1 MTFTADRMVESL
13 EQRSASAFVLTGI
26 LILAS
31 LVIPVGLK
39 TVTDWSWAA
48 GLVLISMAV
57 VAVSAGLVG
66 LYPQVK
72 NQTPKLALAGVG
84 AAIVAG
90 VAALGLITLV
100 GAALGSQLGGDLTVY
115 KPMRAFT
122 LVALLMSG
130 GFSLGL
136 FLFGA
141 AIWQV
146 DTASR
151 TVGGLLMAGGVA
163 LLVPVISE
171 LFGSIFGL
179 DTPLWVLFPVIIGVA
194 FDTVAIGY
202 QLGTGEIS
210 SSTISE

>member
-1 MTFTADRMVESL
+1 MTFTVNRIVESL
-13 EQRSASAFVLTGI
+13 EQRSASAFVLTGV

-31 LVIPVGLK
+31 LVVPVGLK
-39 TVTDWSWAA
+39 TVTDWSWVV

-72 NQTPKLALAGVG
+72 NHTPKLALAGVG

-90 VAALGLITLV
+90 VAAVGLITLV
-100 GAALGSQLGGDLTVY
+100 GTALGSQLVGDLTVY
-115 KPMRAFT
+115 KPMRVFT
-122 LVALLMSG
+122 LVAFLMSG

-136 FLFGA
+136 SLFGA

-146 DTASR
+146 GSASR
-151 TVGGLLMAGGVA
+151 TVGGLLMVGGVA
-163 LLVPVISE
+163 LLVPVLSE

-179 DTPLWVLFPVIIGVA
+179 NTPPWILFPVIIGVA
-194 FDTVAIGY
+194 LDTVAIGY

-210 SSTISE
+210 SSPMSE

>member
-1 MTFTADRMVESL
+1 MTFTVNRMVESL
-13 EQRSASAFVLTGI
+13 EQRSASAFVLTGV

-31 LVIPVGLK
+31 LVVPVGLK
-39 TVTDWSWAA
+39 TVTDWSWVV
-48 GLVLISMAV
+48 GLVLISIAV

-72 NQTPKLALAGVG
+72 NHTPKLALAGVG

-90 VAALGLITLV
+90 VAAVGLITLV
-100 GAALGSQLGGDLTVY
+100 GTALGSQLVGDLTVY
-115 KPMRAFT
+115 KPMRVFT
-122 LVALLMSG
+122 LVAFLMSG

-136 FLFGA
+136 SLFGA

-146 DTASR
+146 GSASR
-151 TVGGLLMAGGVA
+151 TVGGLLMVGGVA
-163 LLVPVISE
+163 LLVPVLSE

-179 DTPLWVLFPVIIGVA
+179 NTPPWILFPVIIGVA
-194 FDTVAIGY
+194 LDTVAIGY

-210 SSTISE
+210 SSPMSE